1 MKVKYDLREI
11 FGKVIIFDIILGG
24 VCAGLIQ
31 FIFKKY
37 SLIFLGGLVLALINF
52 IVNGIITEYMLLKN
66 KNKYVLSTSIGLVIR
81 VVVVCGIAIAIY
93 KIDQFNV
100 VAYMLG
106 YSCHFIS
113 LTLYGIKINNEGK

>member
-1 MKVKYDLREI
+1 MKYDLRDV
-11 FGKVIIFDIILGG
+11 FGKVIIFDIMIG
-24 VCAGLIQ
+24 VICAGFFQL
-31 FIFKKY
+31 IFKKY

-52 IVNGIITEYMLLKN
+52 LVNGIITEYMLLKN
-66 KNKYVLSTSIGLVIR
+66 KNKYVLSTSIGLIVR
-81 VVVVCGIAIAIY
+81 VAVVCGIAIFVY
-93 KIDQFNV
+93 RIDQFNV